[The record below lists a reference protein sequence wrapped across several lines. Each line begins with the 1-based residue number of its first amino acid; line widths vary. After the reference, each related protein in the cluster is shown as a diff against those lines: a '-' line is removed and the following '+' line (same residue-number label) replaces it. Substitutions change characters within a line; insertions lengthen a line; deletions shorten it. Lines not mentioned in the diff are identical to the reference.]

1 MKFPHMNQT
10 LKWSGYLTAV
20 FLLLTGLSMAQPTS
34 PAGDT
39 AGVMGVGSAFVRA
52 WNSHDM
58 DALAG
63 LFAMD
68 ADFVNVVGLWWHGR
82 EAIRQAHAQVHQT
95 IFKASF
101 LAIDSTAVKFLSPD
115 IAVAHM
121 IWTLTGHLTPEGI
134 PGPPRHGILSFVM
147 KRQEKG
153 WLIQSAQNTD
163 IVPGVATIPQEQQK
177 SGK

>member
-1 MKFPHMNQT
+1 MKFLHLTQT
-10 LKWSGYLTAV
+10 LKRSGCLTAA
-20 FLLLTGLSMAQPTS
+20 FLLLTSLSMAQPTS
-34 PAGDT
+34 PGGDT
-39 AGVMGVGSAFVRA
+39 VDAIGVGSAFARA
-52 WNSHDM
+52 WNAHDM

-63 LFAMD
+63 LFALD

-82 EAIRQAHAQVHQT
+82 EAIRQAHAQTHQT
-95 IFKASF
+95 IFKAST
-101 LAIDSTAVKFLSPD
+101 LVIDSTTVRFLSPD

-121 IWTLTGHLTPEGI
+121 IWTLTGHLTPEGT

-147 KRQEKG
+147 KRQEKV

-177 SGK
+177 PGK